1 MNIFIA
7 NMIAI
12 LAASLLTLT
21 SASPSVFPPR
31 KTDQLSLARHGE
43 AQSQTKSNCPNKW
56 LDASLMDMGCLFFNA
71 TKSMTWVDANIV
83 CQTTPNATLVD
94 IATEVQMGFLQM
106 ELDVIANA
114 EGTTHSWWTAGT
126 DVGLNGRWIWATTLT
141 NVGDFVWQNA
151 YPSSNTNNNCL
162 MLYPSYGYLA
172 VNYPCDD
179 ASRYSICQLK

>member
-71 TKSMTWVDANIV
+71 TQSMTWVD
-83 CQTTPNATLVD
+83 
-94 IATEVQMGFLQM
+94 G
-106 ELDVIANA
+106 
-114 EGTTHSWWTAGT
+114 
-126 DVGLNGRWIWATTLT
+126 
-141 NVGDFVWQNA
+141 
-151 YPSSNTNNNCL
+151 
-162 MLYPSYGYLA
+162 
-172 VNYPCDD
+172 
-179 ASRYSICQLK
+179 SRQIGPR